1 MSKTSGGP
9 DAGDEWA
16 RCPASLEATP
26 ESFADRTTDAD
37 DPVESTDSFDLVDPG
52 TVPTVADDGTET
64 DAPRSSTADIVVQ
77 RAMDADGRRTTAPEE
92 YDTFGVVGFRPEE

>member
-1 MSKTSGGP
+1 MSRTIGGS

-26 ESFADRTTDAD
+26 ESFADRTTHAD
-37 DPVESTDSFDLVDPG
+37 DAPEPTDSFDLIDPN
-52 TVPTVADDGTET
+52 TVPTVTDDETGT
-64 DAPRSSTADIVVQ
+64 DAPRSSTADVLVQ
-77 RAMDADGRRTTAPEE
+77 RAMAADGWGSAAPEE

>member
-1 MSKTSGGP
+1 MSKTSGGS

-37 DPVESTDSFDLVDPG
+37 DAIEPTDSFDLVDPS
-52 TVPTVADDGTET
+52 TVPTVTDDDAGE
-64 DAPRSSTADIVVQ
+64 DAPRSSTADTLVQ
-77 RAMDADGRRTTAPEE
+77 RAMADDAGEDAPEE
-92 YDTFGVVGFRPEE
+92 YDTFGVVGFQPEE